1 VKVFF
6 PHNCWEKSNT
16 QGLKY
21 RYGTKKP
28 VVKSIKTGQ
37 YFIQILIFKFEIAGQ
52 TNLPVDIIDKPV
64 GNAGL
69 LVEN

>member
-1 VKVFF
+1 
-6 PHNCWEKSNT
+6 
-16 QGLKY
+16 
-21 RYGTKKP
+21 

-37 YFIQILIFKFEIAGQ
+37 YFVQILIFKFEIAGQ